1 MAGVTTVAIT
11 SCDSAE
17 FRSAPTQMQK
27 IEPTKPGIEFGHY
40 HRIGEQAMPSLLS
53 QTVEMMDDCDGGT
66 THRVQQ
72 LRSLVAGPIEQ
83 SQLLSKEDAGR
94 SSLNAGKHSNVSVH
108 RFRNYYFETS
118 RERQMSMNSH
128 PGENAMEEVNS
139 EHVPMEIL
147 QEVKLPSE
155 CITATHEE
163 QERGRQVPSMEDFSS
178 NTNDQTHMEV
188 AKEVESSFKYTAAG
202 HWEQGSKSVYYKDV
216 AVISTT
222 AGISCCEIGIP
233 RVQPVFKQSTNEVTF
248 VEAMLSHASECK
260 NSLCLFPECH
270 KMKAEIAH
278 CLQHDLLR
286 NYKKCDRCTSVGSVS
301 IYHYRTCFVPSC
313 SFFFCNILKARLNKQ
328 RTDDDLVCPHNIVY
342 KDSIITFRI
351 ESFIENVHYSVIT
364 AKVVGHGQNG
374 NVCEVELLQS
384 IYENHARHIMQEQKI
399 CMKKCKYRAEEIE
412 IVAAV
417 RGHSNII
424 KTLLIVQS
432 NDQMLVFMPK
442 VKCSLLEWK
451 NRLDNEKK
459 NPSVLDV
466 FDVAND
472 VTHGLTFIHSHGI
485 VHRDIKGEFISLE

>member
-163 QERGRQVPSMEDFSS
+163 QESEIVSHSRDYLISSTVFVGGRQVPSMEDFSS

-233 RVQPVFKQSTNEVTF
+233 RVQPVFKQSTNEVCWHKF
-248 VEAMLSHASECK
+248 VCSVVMMSFDIYSRKRLAG
-260 NSLCLFPECH
+260 
-270 KMKAEIAH
+270 
-278 CLQHDLLR
+278 R
-286 NYKKCDRCTSVGSVS
+286 NESYK
-301 IYHYRTCFVPSC
+301 Y
-313 SFFFCNILKARLNKQ
+313 
-328 RTDDDLVCPHNIVY
+328 
-342 KDSIITFRI
+342 
-351 ESFIENVHYSVIT
+351 
-364 AKVVGHGQNG
+364 
-374 NVCEVELLQS
+374 
-384 IYENHARHIMQEQKI
+384 
-399 CMKKCKYRAEEIE
+399 
-412 IVAAV
+412 
-417 RGHSNII
+417 
-424 KTLLIVQS
+424 
-432 NDQMLVFMPK
+432 
-442 VKCSLLEWK
+442 
-451 NRLDNEKK
+451 
-459 NPSVLDV
+459 
-466 FDVAND
+466 
-472 VTHGLTFIHSHGI
+472 
-485 VHRDIKGEFISLE
+485 